1 MAQRLKTDWILFFT
15 VLAMVFAGVLIVYSA
30 SAIMAQMGPNHSAW
44 FYVQRQA
51 AWAVIALII
60 MMALKSTH
68 YRKLQNP
75 AVALSAISVSLFL
88 LVAVYFLDPA
98 NHRWLRLGG
107 PVGVQ
112 PSELAKPA
120 LVIFLA
126 FFVTWRARAINNPRY
141 TLVPAAMAVGLVIL
155 AVVVADL
162 GTAIVLGAA
171 AALVFFAAG
180 LEKRYCAIVGALAM
194 IGLVFFVF
202 SKTYRLARVVMFFDP
217 QFKIIEKF
225 DKKGT
230 IKTRLQESLVTRDT
244 NYQLEQSKIAVGAG
258 GPLGLGFMGGR
269 QKLLYLP
276 EAHKD
281 FIYAVAGEEL
291 GMIGSVG
298 LLLGFT
304 IIFWRGIRATL
315 RINDDFGRFLA
326 LGLTVIVVVQGFM
339 HMSVVL
345 GMMPT
350 KGIPLPHDQLRR
362 QQSGEHAGEPGNAD
376 ECERARGLSMGNAS
390 STQRRRERRGSAEK
404 TLGDLVFS
412 ALISAFSASLR

>member
-1 MAQRLKTDWILFFT
+1 
-15 VLAMVFAGVLIVYSA
+15 
-30 SAIMAQMGPNHSAW
+30 
-44 FYVQRQA
+44 
-51 AWAVIALII
+51 
-60 MMALKSTH
+60 
-68 YRKLQNP
+68 
-75 AVALSAISVSLFL
+75 
-88 LVAVYFLDPA
+88 
-98 NHRWLRLGG
+98 
-107 PVGVQ
+107 
-112 PSELAKPA
+112 
-120 LVIFLA
+120 
-126 FFVTWRARAINNPRY
+126 
-141 TLVPAAMAVGLVIL
+141 VPAAMAVGLVIL

-171 AALVFFAAG
+171 AGLVFFVAG

-230 IKTRLQESLVTRDT
+230 IKARLQESLVTRDT

-258 GPLGLGFMGGR
+258 GPFGLGFMGGR

-298 LLLGFT
+298 LLLGFAV
-304 IIFWRGIRATL
+304 IFWRGIRATL
-315 RINDDFGRFLA
+315 RINDDFGRYLA
-326 LGLTVIVVVQGFM
+326 LGLTVVVVVQGFM

-350 KGIPLPHDQLRR
+350 KGIPLPMISYGGSSLV
-362 QQSGEHAGEPGNAD
+362 STLASLGMLMNVSEHAG
-376 ECERARGLSMGNAS
+376 
-390 STQRRRERRGSAEK
+390 
-404 TLGDLVFS
+404 
-412 ALISAFSASLR
+412 

>member
-44 FYVQRQA
+44 YYVERQA
-51 AWAVIALII
+51 AWAVIVLTI
-60 MMALKSTH
+60 MMALKSTY

-350 KGIPLPHDQLRR
+350 KGIPLPMISYGGSSLV
-362 QQSGEHAGEPGNAD
+362 STLASLGMLMNVSEHAG
-376 ECERARGLSMGNAS
+376 
-390 STQRRRERRGSAEK
+390 
-404 TLGDLVFS
+404 
-412 ALISAFSASLR
+412 